1 MDKMRIG
8 MEMEVNELTNNYLIC
23 LAVNSVPNGT
33 IMYVIPYVIGSY
45 KNNQIDEY
53 YLF

>member
-8 MEMEVNELTNNYLIC
+8 TEMEVIELRNNYLIC

-33 IMYVIPYVIGSY
+33 IMYVIPYVIGSC
-45 KNNQIDEY
+45 KNNQIDEH

>member
-1 MDKMRIG
+1 MDKMRIV

-33 IMYVIPYVIGSY
+33 IMYVIPYVIGSC
-45 KNNQIDEY
+45 KNNQMDEY